1 MEPHSLSRFRGR
13 RDRSSLLLLFE
24 HRVVDEEPQ
33 QNHYGT
39 VHEIRYKQAIRRLC
53 LVKKQ

>member
-13 RDRSSLLLLFE
+13 CDGSSLLLLFE

-33 QNHYGT
+33 RNHYGT
-39 VHEIRYKQAIRRLC
+39 VHEIRYKQAIRHLC
-53 LVKKQ
+53 QVKKR